1 MVVLRCNSTI
11 KKMKKLENKVAVIT
25 GATSGMALATA
36 KLFAEED
43 AYVFITGRRQKEL
56 DQAVASIG
64 KNAVGV
70 KCDSNVL
77 SDLDHLFDVV
87 KKVKG
92 HIDILYASAGV
103 AEFGFPIGAMT
114 EEHFDKT
121 FNLNTKGTVFTVQK
135 ALALMKD
142 EGSIIMTGTAAISK
156 VMEGLSTYS
165 ASKMALR
172 VFARTWSVELKSR
185 RIRVNVVSP
194 GPIQTAIFE
203 HAPEGMVEAVVSM
216 VPFKRI
222 GQPREIAEA
231 VLFLASDDSK
241 FITGVE
247 LNVDGG
253 MALV

>member
-1 MVVLRCNSTI
+1 
-11 KKMKKLENKVAVIT
+11 MKKLENKVAVIT

-36 KLFAEED
+36 KLFVAEG
-43 AYVFITGRRQKEL
+43 AFVFITGRRQKEL
-56 DQAVASIG
+56 DHAVASIG
-64 KNAVGV
+64 KNVIGV
-70 KCDSNVL
+70 KCDSSVL
-77 SDLDHLFDVV
+77 PELDYLFEVV
-87 KKVKG
+87 EKEKG
-92 HIDILYASAGV
+92 QIDILYASAGV
-103 AEFGFPIGAMT
+103 AEFGFPIGSMT

-135 ALALMKD
+135 ALRLMKD
-142 EGSIIMTGTAAISK
+142 EGAIIMTGTAAISR

-194 GPIQTAIFE
+194 GPIQTGVFE
-203 HAPEGMVEAVVSM
+203 QAPAGMVEAIVSM
-216 VPFKRI
+216 VPYRRI
-222 GQPREIAEA
+222 GQPEEIAAA
-231 VLFLASDDSK
+231 VLFLASDDSR

>member
-1 MVVLRCNSTI
+1 
-11 KKMKKLENKVAVIT
+11 MKKLENKVAVIT

-36 KLFAEED
+36 KLFVAEG
-43 AYVFITGRRQKEL
+43 AFVFITGRRQKEL
-56 DQAVASIG
+56 DDAVAAIG
-64 KNAVGV
+64 KNVVGV
-70 KCDSNVL
+70 KCDSSVL
-77 SDLDHLFDVV
+77 SELDHLFEVV
-87 KKVKG
+87 EKEKG
-92 HIDILYASAGV
+92 QIDILYASAGV
-103 AEFGFPIGAMT
+103 AEFGFPIGSMT

-135 ALALMKD
+135 ALRLMKD
-142 EGSIIMTGTAAISK
+142 EGSIVMTGTAAISK

-194 GPIQTAIFE
+194 GPIQTGVFE
-203 HAPEGMVEAVVSM
+203 HAPKEMIEAIVSQ
-216 VPFKRI
+216 VPYKRI
-222 GQPREIAEA
+222 GQPEEIAAA

-241 FITGVE
+241 FVTGVE

>member
-1 MVVLRCNSTI
+1 
-11 KKMKKLENKVAVIT
+11 MKKLENKVAVIT

-36 KLFAEED
+36 KLFVAEG
-43 AYVFITGRRQKEL
+43 AFVFITGRRQKEL
-56 DQAVASIG
+56 DHAVASIG
-64 KNAVGV
+64 KNVIGV
-70 KCDSNVL
+70 KCDSSVL
-77 SDLDHLFDVV
+77 PELDHLFEVV
-87 KKVKG
+87 EKEKG
-92 HIDILYASAGV
+92 QIDILYASAGV
-103 AEFGFPIGAMT
+103 AEFGFPIGSMT

-135 ALALMKD
+135 ALRLMKD

-194 GPIQTAIFE
+194 GPIQTGVFE
-203 HAPEGMVEAVVSM
+203 QAPAGMVEAIVSM
-216 VPFKRI
+216 VPYRRI
-222 GQPREIAEA
+222 GQPEEIAAA
-231 VLFLASDDSK
+231 VLFLASDDSR

>member
-1 MVVLRCNSTI
+1 
-11 KKMKKLENKVAVIT
+11 MKKLENKVAVIT

-36 KLFAEED
+36 KLFVEEG
-43 AYVFITGRRQKEL
+43 AFVFITGRRQIEL
-56 DQAVASIG
+56 DQAVAAIG
-64 KNAVGV
+64 KNVVGV
-70 KCDSNVL
+70 KCDSSVL
-77 SDLDHLFDVV
+77 SDLDHLFEVV
-87 KKVKG
+87 KKDKG
-92 HIDILYASAGV
+92 QIDILYASAGV
-103 AEFGFPIGAMT
+103 SEFGFPIGSMT
-114 EEHFDKT
+114 EDHYDNT

-135 ALALMKD
+135 ALSLMKD

-194 GPIQTAIFE
+194 GPINTGAFE
-203 HAPEGMVEAVVSM
+203 HAPEGMVEAIVSM
-216 VPFKRI
+216 VPFRRI
-222 GQPREIAEA
+222 GQPEEIASA
-231 VLFLASDDSK
+231 VLYLASDDSK
-241 FITGVE
+241 FVTGVE

>member
-1 MVVLRCNSTI
+1 MSN
-11 KKMKKLENKVAVIT
+11 KLTNKVAVIT

-36 KLFAEED
+36 KLFVEEG

-56 DQAVASIG
+56 DQAVAAIG
-64 KNAVGV
+64 KNVVGIR
-70 KCDSNVL
+70 CDSSVL
-77 SDLDHLFDVV
+77 SDLDLLFEVV
-87 KKVKG
+87 KKEKG
-92 HIDILYASAGV
+92 KMDILYASAGTW
-103 AEFGFPIGAMT
+103 EFGFPIGSMT
-114 EEHFDKT
+114 EEHYDKI

-135 ALALMKD
+135 ALSLMKD

-156 VMEGLSTYS
+156 VMEGLSIYS

-194 GPIQTAIFE
+194 GPIQTGAFVG
-203 HAPEGMVEAVVSM
+203 APKERMDGVISM
-216 VPFKRI
+216 VPLGRMGK
-222 GQPREIAEA
+222 PDEIAAA

-241 FITGVE
+241 FVTGVE

>member
-1 MVVLRCNSTI
+1 
-11 KKMKKLENKVAVIT
+11 MKKLQNKVAVIT

-36 KLFAEED
+36 KLFVEEG

-56 DQAVASIG
+56 DEAVAAIG
-64 KNAVGV
+64 KNVMGIR
-70 KCDSNVL
+70 CDSSVL
-77 SDLDHLFDVV
+77 SDLDHLFEMV
-87 KKVKG
+87 KKEKG
-92 HIDILYASAGV
+92 QIDILYANAGF
-103 AEFGFPIGAMT
+103 AEFGITIGSMT
-114 EEHFDKT
+114 EQHFDKT

-135 ALALMKD
+135 ALSLMKD

-194 GPIQTAIFE
+194 GPINTAANE
-203 HAPEGMVEAVVSM
+203 HAPKEMIEAIISS
-216 VPFKRI
+216 VPFRRM
-222 GQPREIAEA
+222 GQPEEIAAA

>member
-1 MVVLRCNSTI
+1 
-11 KKMKKLENKVAVIT
+11 MKKLQNKVAVIT

-36 KLFAEED
+36 KLFVEEG

-56 DQAVASIG
+56 DEAVAAIG
-64 KNAVGV
+64 NNVMGV
-70 KCDSNVL
+70 RCDSSVL
-77 SDLDHLFDVV
+77 SDLDHLFEVV
-87 KKVKG
+87 KKEKG
-92 HIDILYASAGV
+92 EIDILYASAGFS
-103 AEFGFPIGAMT
+103 EFGFTIGNIT
-114 EEHFDKT
+114 EEHFDKN

-135 ALALMKD
+135 ALGLMKD
-142 EGSIIMTGTAAISK
+142 EGSIIMTGTAATTK
-156 VMEGLSTYS
+156 VVEQLSVYS
-165 ASKMALR
+165 ASKMALC

-194 GPIQTAIFE
+194 GPIKTAAVE
-203 HAPEGMVEAVVSM
+203 HAPKEMIEAIIAA
-216 VPFKRI
+216 VPFRRM
-222 GQPREIAEA
+222 GQAEEIAAA

>member
-1 MVVLRCNSTI
+1 
-11 KKMKKLENKVAVIT
+11 MKKLENKVAVIT

-36 KLFAEED
+36 KLFVEEG

-56 DQAVASIG
+56 DEAVKTIG
-64 KNAVGV
+64 SNVTGV
-70 KCDSNVL
+70 QCDSANL
-77 SDLDHLFDVV
+77 ADLDRLFETI
-87 KKVKG
+87 KTEKG
-92 HIDILYASAGV
+92 HIDILYASAGFG
-103 AEFGFPIGAMT
+103 EFGNSIGSIT
-114 EEHFDKT
+114 EEHFDKN
-121 FNLNTKGTVFTVQK
+121 FNVNTKGTLFTIQK
-135 ALALMKD
+135 ALPLFKD
-142 EGSIIMTGTAAISK
+142 EGSIIMTGTAVISK
-156 VMEGLSTYS
+156 VMEGMSVYS

-194 GPIQTAIFE
+194 GPINTAIIA
-203 HAPEGMVEAVVSM
+203 HAPKETVDAIVAG
-216 VPFKRI
+216 VPFARL
-222 GQPREIAEA
+222 GQPEEIAAA

>member
-1 MVVLRCNSTI
+1 
-11 KKMKKLENKVAVIT
+11 MKKLENKVAVIT

-36 KLFAEED
+36 KLFVAEG
-43 AYVFITGRRQKEL
+43 AFVFITGRRQKEL
-56 DQAVASIG
+56 DDAVAAIG
-64 KNAVGV
+64 KNVVGV
-70 KCDSNVL
+70 KCDSSVL
-77 SDLDHLFDVV
+77 SELDHLFEVV
-87 KKVKG
+87 EKEKG
-92 HIDILYASAGV
+92 QIDILYASAGV
-103 AEFGFPIGAMT
+103 AEFGFPIGSMT

-135 ALALMKD
+135 ALRLMKD
-142 EGSIIMTGTAAISK
+142 EGSIVMTGTAAISK

-194 GPIQTAIFE
+194 GPIRTGVFE
-203 HAPEGMVEAVVSM
+203 HAPKEMIEAIVSQ
-216 VPFKRI
+216 VPYKRI
-222 GQPREIAEA
+222 GQPEEIAAA

-241 FITGVE
+241 FVTGVE